1 MEAIPFNPSPAACQ
15 RNANSGGRPESARGP
30 APELRVG
37 GLGSVTR
44 DAAPAPRALPSACP
58 FAPDP
63 AGGAPG
69 PRPPSPAPPTGPGPR
84 PAVLGAPNYPRPQS
98 HRLRPQPDP
107 PPGESQPSP
116 ARPRGLPA
124 ATVPCGGR
132 APGLGPIGSLN
143 TGRKMGRGVRKPPSK
158 VTA

>member
-37 GLGSVTR
+37 GLGRVTR

-63 AGGAPG
+63 AGGVPG
-69 PRPPSPAPPTGPGPR
+69 PRPPSPAPPTGPGPQ
-84 PAVLGAPNYPRPQS
+84 PAVLGAPNCLRPQS
-98 HRLRPQPDP
+98 HQLRP
-107 PPGESQPSP
+107 P
-116 ARPRGLPA
+116 ARPATRGIPA
-124 ATVPCGGR
+124 ESRAAAW
-132 APGLGPIGSLN
+132 APGSHGPLWRQRARPQSYWIIKHREENGQ
-143 TGRKMGRGVRKPPSK
+143 GCQK
-158 VTA
+158 AA